1 MNNKIIIGV
10 VLAVVIIG
18 GVFYFTKSQ
27 YQQPS
32 QQQPVTQQPTTQQ
45 PTTQQPTTQQTQ
57 TTVEANAI
65 TIQNF
70 AFNPGTLTVKQGTK
84 VTWTNQDSATHKIKS
99 DTFNSG
105 DLNQGDTFEFTFNNK
120 GSFDYSCSI
129 HPSMTG
135 KIVVE

>member
-1 MNNKIIIGV
+1 MNNKVIIGV

-45 PTTQQPTTQQTQ
+45 PQ
-57 TTVEANAI
+57 TTVEANTI

-84 VTWTNQDSATHKIKS
+84 VIWTNQDSATHKIKS
-99 DTFNSG
+99 DTFNSSN
-105 DLNQGDTFEFTFNNK
+105 LNQGDKFDFTFNNK
-120 GSFDYSCSI
+120 GTFDYSCSI

>member
-1 MNNKIIIGV
+1 MNNKILIGI
-10 VLAVVIIG
+10 VLAIVVVG
-18 GVFYFTKSQ
+18 GLFYLTKSQ
-27 YQQPS
+27 YQPS
-32 QQQPVTQQPTTQQ
+32 QQPAMQQPTSQQ
-45 PTTQQPTTQQTQ
+45 PQTAVDQ
-57 TTVEANAI
+57 NTI

-84 VTWTNQDSATHKIKS
+84 VTWTNQDSAAHKIKS

-105 DLNQGDTFEFTFNNK
+105 SLNQGDKFEFTFSTK

>member
-1 MNNKIIIGV
+1 MNNKILIGI
-10 VLAVVIIG
+10 VLAIVVIG
-18 GVFYFTKSQ
+18 GLFYITKKQ
-27 YQQPS
+27 YQPGQQPAMQQSTS
-32 QQQPVTQQPTTQQ
+32 QQP
-45 PTTQQPTTQQTQ
+45 QTVVDKN
-57 TTVEANAI
+57 TI

-105 DLNQGDTFEFTFNNK
+105 DLNQGDKFEFTFKNK

>member
-1 MNNKIIIGV
+1 M
-10 VLAVVIIG
+10 
-18 GVFYFTKSQ
+18 
-27 YQQPS
+27 QQS
-32 QQQPVTQQPTTQQ
+32 TTQQ
-45 PTTQQPTTQQTQ
+45 PQTAA
-57 TTVEANAI
+57 EANTV

-99 DTFNSG
+99 ATFNSG
-105 DLNQGDTFEFTFNNK
+105 DLHQGDTFAFTFNTK
-120 GSFDYSCSI
+120 GSFDYSCAI